1 MRRHSSPARSGNQHP
16 APALAARLAALAA
29 AAVLAGGGAFADP
42 QRGGTL
48 VIGQDSL
55 MPRMEPHPPT
65 ITFPQRTSFDLYYES
80 LMRLDAERNLLPSLA
95 TEWEQV
101 SPTEFRFR
109 LREGVTFHNGN
120 PFTAAD
126 VVYTMERILDP
137 NRPSDAGTKMA
148 MVSAVVAED
157 DHTVLFTL
165 SQPFVPFLTYLASPE
180 VIPILDAESAPETNF
195 DVTAMGTGPF
205 RVEEF
210 LPGDV
215 MRLRRHETYW
225 NPDAPLLDGI
235 DIRVIPDDST
245 LVAALRTGEVQ
256 MAYFR
261 PEIVRL
267 LRMIPGIEISQ
278 AHYTSGIEILLNC
291 TAPGLDDVR
300 VRRAL
305 SLSLDYDAIR
315 RTVLPDE
322 GAAVPSWHAP
332 PGDPVFGYQ
341 GDGSDIPYHTRDL
354 DEARRLL
361 AEAGHADGVDLEIA
375 FVNVPS
381 LAAYARASQVVIEQA
396 AEAGFRIRAVPVDYA
411 TATALQTEG
420 SYVMYTG
427 TGTMIVDV
435 DPDSFFVASHSSSRR
450 STCKD
455 PVLDALIEA
464 QRVETDPAERI
475 RLVNEA
481 SRYIADQA
489 FALTL
494 FAMQSRTEVWAS
506 NFEGYEPRPAVRRF
520 SLQSAGFA
528 AD

>member
-1 MRRHSSPARSGNQHP
+1 MMPRKTPSQQRSAGLPAM
-16 APALAARLAALAA
+16 LALAA
-29 AAVLAGGGAFADP
+29 ATLLLPTGGAMAEP
-42 QRGGTL
+42 QRGGML

-80 LMRLDAERNLLPSLA
+80 LMRLDNDRNLLPSLA

-101 SPTEFRFR
+101 SPTSYRFR

-126 VVYTMERILDP
+126 VVYTMERILDKS
-137 NRPSDAGTKMA
+137 RPSDAGTKMA
-148 MVSAVVAED
+148 MVTSVTAED
-157 DHTVLFTL
+157 DHTVVFEL

-180 VIPILDAESAPETNF
+180 VLPILDAESAPDTNF
-195 DVTAMGTGPF
+195 DVTAIGTGPF
-205 RVEEF
+205 RVEAF
-210 LPGDV
+210 VPGDV
-215 MRLRRHETYW
+215 MRLRRHEAYW
-225 NPDAPLLDGI
+225 NPAAPLLDGI

-267 LRMIPGIEISQ
+267 LRALPGIEISQ

-291 TAPGLDDVR
+291 TTPGLDDVR

-305 SLSLDYDAIR
+305 SLSLDYDVIR
-315 RTVLPDE
+315 RTVLPE
-322 GAAVPSWHAP
+322 PGAAVLSWHAP
-332 PGDPVFGYQ
+332 PGDPIFGYQ
-341 GDGSDIPYHTRDL
+341 GDGSDIPYRSHDL
-354 DEARRLL
+354 AEARRLL
-361 AEAGHADGVDLEIA
+361 AEAGYENGLDLEIA

-396 AEAGFRIRAVPVDYA
+396 AQVGINIKAVPVDYA
-411 TATALQTEG
+411 AATALQTEG

-435 DPDSFFVASHSSSRR
+435 DPDSFYVASHSASAR

-455 PVLDALIEA
+455 PQLDALIEA
-464 QRVETDPAERI
+464 QRVETDQAERV

-481 SRYIADQA
+481 NRYIADQV

-506 NFEGYEPRPAVRRF
+506 DFEGYEPRPAIRRW
-520 SLQSAGFA
+520 SLQEAGFA
-528 AD
+528 AK

>member
-1 MRRHSSPARSGNQHP
+1 MTPSHFPTLLP
-16 APALAARLAALAA
+16 LAA
-29 AAVLAGGGAFADP
+29 AAILAAGGALAEP
-42 QRGGTL
+42 ARGGLL

-80 LMRLDAERNLLPSLA
+80 LMRLDADRNLLPALA
-95 TEWEQV
+95 TEWEEV
-101 SPTEFRFR
+101 SPTAYRFR

-126 VVYTMERILDP
+126 VVYTMERILNP
-137 NRPSDAGTKMA
+137 ARPSDAGTKMA
-148 MVSAVVAED
+148 MVTAVIAED
-157 DHTVLFTL
+157 DHTVLFEL
-165 SQPFVPFLTYLASPE
+165 SRPFVPFLTYLASPE
-180 VIPILDAESAPETNF
+180 VIPILDAESAPDTNF
-195 DVTAMGTGPF
+195 DVTAIGTGPF
-205 RVEEF
+205 RVEAF
-210 LPGDV
+210 IPGDV
-215 MRLRRHETYW
+215 MRLRRHEAYW

-245 LVAALRTGEVQ
+245 LLAALRTGEVQ

-261 PEIVRL
+261 PEMARL
-267 LRMIPGIEISQ
+267 LRVLPNVQ
-278 AHYTSGIEILLNC
+278 LNQPQYTSGIEILLNC

-332 PGDPVFGYQ
+332 PGDPIFGYQ

-354 DEARRLL
+354 AEARRLL
-361 AEAGHADGVDLEIA
+361 AEAGHPDGVDLEIA

-396 AEAGFRIRAVPVDYA
+396 AEAGFRIAAVPVDYA
-411 TATALQTEG
+411 AATALQTEG

-435 DPDSFFVASHSSSRR
+435 DPDSFYVASHSSSAR

-455 PVLDALIEA
+455 PELDALIEA
-464 QRVETDPAERI
+464 QRVETDQDARI
-475 RLVNEA
+475 QIVNQINH
-481 SRYIADQA
+481 YIADQV

-494 FAMQSRTEVWAS
+494 FAMQSRIEVWAA
-506 NFEGYEPRPAVRRF
+506 NFEGYQPRPAVRRW
-520 SLQSAGFA
+520 SLQNSGFSAQ
-528 AD
+528 